1 MINMYF
7 EFGLDNHHLK
17 TNLCCYAETR
27 YKLIFAISD
36 V

>member
-7 EFGLDNHHLK
+7 EFRLDNHYLK

-27 YKLIFAISD
+27 YRL
-36 V
+36 